1 MVGALLVALI
11 SFGYVSAAVL
21 FVAQLYSLRQ
31 AKRARAAGWLGFA
44 AETLWLVRMAWTTHT
59 FPAATP
65 VTWVAFFVWLAVGL
79 YLAFARRLMFASV
92 GAFLFPVV
100 ALVWLL
106 SQLVLAPSHPEADSG
121 WLVVHIVAAALSD
134 AAFLMAS
141 VFGIMYIE
149 KEREL
154 KSKRVRLFYYQL
166 PSLEDMD
173 GWLARFLTV
182 GWLLFTLTLVS
193 GALWAYTSHTW
204 VLTGTATEI
213 WSLATWVVYAVL
225 VWARV
230 GFHWQGHRLA
240 VWSMVAFLVVLGQVF
255 GVSVLF
261 PGLHHTGV

>member
-1 MVGALLVALI
+1 MGALLVALT

-21 FVAQLYSLRQ
+21 FVAQLYSLKQ
-31 AKRARAAGWLGFA
+31 AGRARAAGWLGFA
-44 AETLWLVRMAWTTHT
+44 AETLWLIRIAWATHA

-65 VTWVAFFVWLAVGL
+65 EAWVAFFVWLAVGL

-106 SQLVLAPSHPEADSG
+106 SQWVLAPGHPEAASG
-121 WLVVHIVAAALSD
+121 WLMVHIVSAALSD
-134 AAFLMAS
+134 AAFLMAC

-173 GWLARFLTV
+173 VWLARFVTV
-182 GWLLFTLTLVS
+182 GWLLFTLTLAS
-193 GALWAYTSHTW
+193 GALWAYATHTW
-204 VLTGTATEI
+204 VLTGTATEV
-213 WSLATWVVYAVL
+213 WSLATWVVYGFL

-230 GFHWQGHRLA
+230 WLHWQGHRLA

-255 GVSVLF
+255 GISLLF
-261 PGLHHTGV
+261 PGPHHTGG